1 MAAKP
6 PVRKPTPEPPEH
18 LSESS
23 RELWRAVVKQSIP
36 AGRAAIIQTALE
48 ARDRSLEASAMLRTE
63 GLCSTTATTGAVHD
77 HPAVKIE
84 HDNRA
89 LFARLWSNLGLASEI
104 DKRYW

>member
-1 MAAKP
+1 MPAKKP
-6 PVRKPTPEPPEH
+6 PPDPPEC

-23 RELWRAVVKQSIP
+23 RELWRAVITGPIP
-36 AGRAAIIQTALE
+36 AGRAAIVQTALE
-48 ARDRSLEASAMLRTE
+48 ARDRAQQASAMLTTE
-63 GLCSTTATTGAVHD
+63 GLCSTTATTGAVHV

-89 LFARLWSNLGLASEI
+89 LFARLWSNLGLSSEI